1 MLIIKITDFSQE
13 AASETK
19 GLILKRIME
28 PLLQRDEKFS
38 VDFSGIFKFATPF
51 FNNSFAS
58 LTLVYG
64 FETIKDIP
72 VLNIS
77 KVGEFVLVSSVENA
91 CLLSRSHAYADKVNK
106 IVCTYSGQ
114 LGGGKSTSRTK

>member
-1 MLIIKITDFSQE
+1 MRIIKTTDFSQE

-19 GLILKRIME
+19 GLILKSIME

-38 VDFSGIFKFATPF
+38 VDFSGIYRFATPF

-77 KVGEFVLVSSVENA
+77 KVGKFVLAASVENA
-91 CLLSRSHAYADKVNK
+91 CLLSRSPDYADKVNK
-106 IVCTYSGQ
+106 FVRTYSSR
-114 LGGGKSTSRTK
+114 LGEGNPSGRTK